1 MGLLKFLLVAIAI
14 LWLIRV
20 VARLLFPWAMR
31 KMAQKVMGNAQQRQY
46 QYPNDPYRGAGTQQ
60 QRPDG
65 KIRIDYVPPQDKA
78 KRGAKTAGEFV
89 EFEEI
94 KSSAE

>member
-14 LWLIRV
+14 LWLVRV
-20 VARLLFPWAMR
+20 VARLLFPWVMR
-31 KMAQKVMGNAQQRQY
+31 KMAQKIVGE
-46 QYPNDPYRGAGTQQ
+46 TQQ
-60 QRPDG
+60 QYQHHNRSRHHQSKADGPDG
-65 KIRIDYVPPQDKA
+65 KIRIDYMPPQTKP